1 MGLNNLASVLIWAQE
16 IIIYITFNKII
27 FYDMRNFLLYQ
38 NNTRMIKLLRRF
50 LRPPETLQPLCFDL
64 KVNINF
70 VASEHGPMVQG
81 RGLETRILAYR
92 QGLSRAYIKAAAHIK
107 KLVEIKIPNS
117 F

>member
-50 LRPPETLQPLCFDL
+50 LWPPETLHPLCFDL

-70 VASEHGPMVQG
+70 VASE
-81 RGLETRILAYR
+81 R
-92 QGLSRAYIKAAAHIK
+92 
-107 KLVEIKIPNS
+107 
-117 F
+117 

>member
-38 NNTRMIKLLRRF
+38 NNPRMIKLLRRF
-50 LRPPETLQPLCFDL
+50 LWPPETLHSLCFDL

-70 VASEHGPMVQG
+70 VSSEPE
-81 RGLETRILAYR
+81 L
-92 QGLSRAYIKAAAHIK
+92 
-107 KLVEIKIPNS
+107 
-117 F
+117 